1 MRAIPRLNSPNVLS
15 SSFSVTNLGSLDL
28 LPQAVSLLRGYGL
41 QLWTFWQ
48 DLSQMMRLY
57 PNNWESLV
65 NNAAVLQAFGVPG
78 HASRNSW
85 RVILGDDVG
94 VARGGD
100 AGGDHRQ
107 ADRPAHAC
115 ELPDGQGVRRPL
127 RRQPAV
133 PGVGEVRH
141 LIVASERRS
150 RANPTCVCNGVVTSN

>member
-85 RVILGDDVG
+85 RVILGE
-94 VARGGD
+94 D
-100 AGGDHRQ
+100 AQ
-107 ADRPAHAC
+107 
-115 ELPDGQGVRRPL
+115 L
-127 RRQPAV
+127 
-133 PGVGEVRH
+133 
-141 LIVASERRS
+141 ASELHAEEMLVAITGRPTARHT
-150 RANPTCVCNGVVTSN
+150 RANYLTDKAFAGRFDANQRFLGLEK